1 MPTRLTLRPLALLI
15 FLGFASIF
23 AGAQCTLNQTDPSVT
38 ICTPANNA
46 TVTSPVHV
54 VAGTTDSSTVKLLQI
69 FLDGTGVYHVA
80 SNQLDTSVSMSN
92 GTHRLTVQAT
102 DSLNRIF
109 KQTIYVTASTGS
121 GGGLSSIH
129 HIIFL
134 VQENRALDGYL
145 GRFNAYQQMQ
155 GATPN
160 FDGVPLSAS
169 LPDYSGTRMVSP
181 YHYQTMCTENL
192 SPGWNES
199 HYDVDG
205 GKMDRFMKTTHSVP
219 STIDPQG
226 TRAMGYY
233 DWTDLPYYYA
243 LAWEFGTSDRQFSSV
258 LAPTIP
264 NRMYLFTGTS
274 FGHIRSDS
282 PPSGGW
288 TQPTIF
294 DLLRTH
300 NVSWRYYY
308 QDSSVFLAQWN
319 TWSQDSGNVRS
330 IGSPGSTATGWYKD
344 IQTESTLPQVIFIE
358 RASQTGLDEHP
369 LNNVQKGAA
378 DVAKILNAL
387 LQSPS
392 WSSSVFILSY
402 DEGGGLYD
410 HVPPVTLPAPD
421 SIPPMLKSGD
431 LPGNFT
437 TSGFRVPMI
446 VISPWSKP
454 HFVSHVKRDHSSI
467 LKLIET
473 RFGLPALTQRDAQA
487 DNMTEFF
494 DFSSPHWLTPPALP
508 SQPTSG
514 ACSFNLEKA
523 PGF

>member
-1 MPTRLTLRPLALLI
+1 MPTRFLLKIFASLT
-15 FLGFASIF
+15 FFGSASIF
-23 AGAQCTLNQTDPSVT
+23 AGAQCTLSTTNPSVT

-54 VAGTTDSSTVKLLQI
+54 VAGTTDSSTVKLMQI
-69 FLDGTGVYHVA
+69 FLDGTAVFHVA
-80 SNQLDTSVSMSN
+80 SNKLDTSVTMTN

-102 DSLNRIF
+102 DSLSRIF
-109 KQTIYVTASTGS
+109 KSTIYVTASTS
-121 GGGLSSIH
+121 SSGGLSSIR

-134 VQENRALDGYL
+134 VQENRSLDDYL

-155 GATPN
+155 NMTPN
-160 FDGVPLSAS
+160 FDGVPLTVK
-169 LPDYSGTRMVSP
+169 LPDYSGTRTVSP
-181 YHYQTMCTENL
+181 YHYQTVCTDNL

-233 DWTDLPYYYA
+233 DWTDLPYYYK

-264 NRMYLFTGTS
+264 NRLYLFTGTS
-274 FGHIRSDS
+274 FGHIRPDS

-294 DLLRTH
+294 DLMRTH
-300 NVSWRYYY
+300 GISWRYYY
-308 QDSSVFLAQWN
+308 QDNSVFLAQWS
-319 TWSQDSGNVRS
+319 TWSVDKSNVHS
-330 IGSPGSTATGWYKD
+330 IGAPGSTPTGWYKD
-344 IQTESTLPQVIFIE
+344 IQTESTLPKVIFIE
-358 RASQTGLDEHP
+358 RAASTGLDEHP
-369 LNNVQKGAA
+369 DNNVQKGAA

-387 LQSPS
+387 MHSPS
-392 WSSSVFILSY
+392 WASSVFILTY

-410 HVPPVTLPAPD
+410 HVKPVTLPAPD
-421 SIPPMLKSGD
+421 SIPPMLQSGD
-431 LPGNFT
+431 QPGNFS
-437 TSGFRVPMI
+437 TSGFRVPII
-446 VISPWSKP
+446 VVSPWSKP
-454 HFVSHVKRDHSSI
+454 HFVSHVVRDHESI

-473 RFGLPALTQRDAQA
+473 RFGLPPLTNRDAQA
-487 DNMTEFF
+487 DDMTEFF

-514 ACSFNLEKA
+514 TCNKNLEKA

>member
-1 MPTRLTLRPLALLI
+1 MLLASLV
-15 FLGFASIF
+15 LGFAAAS
-23 AGAQCTLNQTDPSVT
+23 ANAQCTLNQTNPSVT
-38 ICTPANNA
+38 ICMPANNA
-46 TVTSPVHV
+46 TVTSPVRV
-54 VAGTTDSSTVKLLQI
+54 VAGTTDSNTVKLMQI
-69 FLDGTGVYHVA
+69 FLDGTGIYHVA
-80 SNQLDTSVSMSN
+80 SNQLDTSITMSN
-92 GTHRLTVQAT
+92 GTHRLAVRAT
-102 DSLNRIF
+102 DSVNQVF
-109 KQTIYVTASTGS
+109 QQTIFVTASTGG
-121 GGGLSSIH
+121 GGGLSSIR

-155 GATPN
+155 GATSN

-169 LPDYSGTRMVSP
+169 LPDYSGASTVSP
-181 YHYQTMCTENL
+181 FHYQTECTENL

-205 GKMDRFMKTTHSVP
+205 GKMDRFMKTTGSVP

-264 NRMYLFTGTS
+264 NRMYLFAGTS
-274 FGHIRSDS
+274 FGHIRPDS

-294 DLLRTH
+294 DSLRTH
-300 NVSWRYYY
+300 NISWRYYY
-308 QDSSVFLAQWN
+308 QDNSTFLAQWN
-319 TWSQDSGNVRS
+319 TWSQDQSNVRS
-330 IGSPGSTATGWYKD
+330 ISSYYTD
-344 IQTESTLPQVIFIE
+344 VQNESSLPSVVFIE
-358 RASQTGLDEHP
+358 RAGVTGLDEHP
-369 LNNVQKGAA
+369 LNNVQEGAA
-378 DVAKILNAL
+378 NTKKIIDAL
-387 LQSPS
+387 MNSPA
-392 WSSSVFILSY
+392 WSSSAFILTY

-410 HVPPVTLPAPD
+410 HVPPVVMPAPD
-421 SIPPMLKSGD
+421 SISPMLKSGD

-437 TSGFRVPMI
+437 TSGFRVPLI

-454 HFVSHVKRDHSSI
+454 HFVSHVNRDHGSI

-487 DNMTEFF
+487 DDMTEFF

-508 SQPTSG
+508 AQPTTG
-514 ACSFNLEKA
+514 TCNKNLEKA